1 MTKAELVEKVA
12 ERVKL
17 SRKQAVDVV
26 NAMTQSISDSLA
38 EGNKVEIRG
47 FGSFRVRDRK
57 ARTAYNPRS
66 RVEVEVPAKKVPFF
80 IAGKDLRKVVD
91 GEGY

>member
-38 EGNKVEIRG
+38 RGDKVEIRG
-47 FGSFRVRDRK
+47 FGSFHIRLGSK
-57 ARTAYNPRS
+57 T
-66 RVEVEVPAKKVPFF
+66 K
-80 IAGKDLRKVVD
+80 
-91 GEGY
+91 